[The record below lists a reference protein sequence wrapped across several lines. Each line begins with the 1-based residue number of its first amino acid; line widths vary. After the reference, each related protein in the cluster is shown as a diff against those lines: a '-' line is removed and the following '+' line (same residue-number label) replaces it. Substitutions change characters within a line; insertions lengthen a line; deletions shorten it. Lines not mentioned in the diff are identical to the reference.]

1 MRKTLPVN
9 KINFEKK
16 NEILSGYTEYIRLY
30 TTSTDLDDIAY
41 V

>member
-16 NEILSGYTEYIRLY
+16 MKFLPGYTEYIRLY
-30 TTSTDLDDIAY
+30 TTSTDLEDIAY